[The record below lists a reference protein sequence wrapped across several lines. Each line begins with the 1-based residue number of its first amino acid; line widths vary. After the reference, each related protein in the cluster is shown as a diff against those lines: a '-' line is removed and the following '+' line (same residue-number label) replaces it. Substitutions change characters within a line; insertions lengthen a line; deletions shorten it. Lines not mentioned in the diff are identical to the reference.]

1 MRRRD
6 RERKGT
12 GRDAESN
19 CFVFSVRKCPLA
31 ERSLTPSREKKK
43 NTSCSLR
50 LAKKR
55 ERGAGGRERGRGYD
69 SKAKEEMGKGMKGG
83 G

>member
-1 MRRRD
+1 MSTCRAQSD
-6 RERKGT
+6 SKQG
-12 GRDAESN
+12 
-19 CFVFSVRKCPLA
+19 
-31 ERSLTPSREKKK
+31 KKK

-55 ERGAGGRERGRGYD
+55 ERGAEGRERGRGYD